1 VTSDQKGSVNSP
13 LGTRHPSLLLVGTVR
28 KPHGLTGEVSVELA
42 TDFPQRFAPGIQLV
56 WTRGTE
62 ERSLDLAAARPHGK
76 RRLLTFQGISSVE
89 EARGLAGGDL
99 SIAQGE
105 AFPVPSGFFYS
116 HELEGFSCVDER
128 GNPLGLVRGLGQTPA
143 GPLLTLETVSGK
155 EALVPFVEEM
165 VRKIDREGRRIVLD
179 LPEGLLDL

>member
-1 VTSDQKGSVNSP
+1 MTSDKKVSVNSS
-13 LGTRHPSLLLVGTVR
+13 LITRHSSLLLVGTVR
-28 KPHGLTGEVSVELA
+28 KPHGLTGEVSVEIA

-62 ERSLDLAAARPHGK
+62 HRSLSLAAARPHGK
-76 RRLLTFQGISSVE
+76 RLLLTFEGIASVE

-99 SIAQGE
+99 SIAGE
-105 AFPVPSGFFYS
+105 AFPAPAGFFYS
-116 HELEGFSCVDER
+116 HELEGFACVDER
-128 GNPLGLVRGLGQTPA
+128 ETPLGVVRGLGQTPA
-143 GPLLTLETVSGK
+143 GPLLTLETVSGR

-165 VRKIDREGRRIVLD
+165 VREIDRDARRIVLE

>member
-1 VTSDQKGSVNSP
+1 M
-13 LGTRHPSLLLVGTVR
+13 LLVGIVR

-62 ERSLDLAAARPHGK
+62 ERSLELAAARPHGK
-76 RRLLTFQGISSVE
+76 RLLLTFEGIASVE
-89 EARGLAGGDL
+89 EARDLAGGDL
-99 SIAQGE
+99 SIPHGE
-105 AFPVPSGFFYS
+105 AFPAPSGFFYS
-116 HELEGFSCVDER
+116 HELEGFACVDEQ
-128 GNPLGLVRGLGQTPA
+128 GTPLGVVRGLGQTPA
-143 GPLLTLETVSGK
+143 GPLLTLETVAGK

-165 VRKIDREGRRIVLD
+165 VRKIDREGRRIVLE

>member
-1 VTSDQKGSVNSP
+1 M
-13 LGTRHPSLLLVGTVR
+13 LLVGTVR
-28 KPHGLTGEVSVELA
+28 KPHGLTGEVSVEIA
-42 TDFPQRFAPGIQLV
+42 TDFPQRFVPGIRLV

-76 RRLLTFQGISSVE
+76 RLLLTFEGIASVE

-99 SIAQGE
+99 SIPGGE
-105 AFPVPSGFFYS
+105 AFLAPAGFFYS
-116 HELEGFSCVDER
+116 HELEGFVCVDER
-128 GNPLGLVRGLGQTPA
+128 ETPLGIVRGLRQTPA
-143 GPLLTLETVSGK
+143 GPLLTLETASGR

-165 VRKIDREGRRIVLD
+165 VREIDRDARRIVLE

>member
-1 VTSDQKGSVNSP
+1 VTSDQKGSVN
-13 LGTRHPSLLLVGTVR
+13 PSLVTGHSPPLLVGIVR
-28 KPHGLTGEVSVELA
+28 KPHGLTGEVSVELV

-62 ERSLDLAAARPHGK
+62 ERPLTLAAARPHGK
-76 RRLLTFQGISSVE
+76 RLLLTFEGISSVD
-89 EARGLAGGDL
+89 EARSLAGGDL
-99 SIAQGE
+99 SVGQGV

-116 HELEGFSCVDER
+116 HELEGFPCVDEQ
-128 GNPLGLVRGLGQTPA
+128 GNPLGVVRGLGQTPA

-165 VRKIDREGRRIVLD
+165 VRKIDREGRRIVLE

>member
-1 VTSDQKGSVNSP
+1 VTSDQKGSGNSS
-13 LGTRHPSLLLVGTVR
+13 LVTRHPSLLLVGTVR
-28 KPHGLTGEVSVELA
+28 KPHGLTGEVSVEVA

-62 ERSLDLAAARPHGK
+62 QRSLVLAAARPHGK
-76 RRLLTFQGISSVE
+76 RLLLAFEGITSVE

-99 SIAQGE
+99 SIAGGE
-105 AFPVPSGFFYS
+105 EFPAPAGFFYS
-116 HELEGFSCVDER
+116 HELEGFACVDER
-128 GNPLGLVRGLGQTPA
+128 ETPLGVVRGLGQTPA
-143 GPLLTLETVSGK
+143 GPLLTLETASGR

-165 VRKIDREGRRIVLD
+165 VRKIDREGRRIVLE

>member
-1 VTSDQKGSVNSP
+1 M
-13 LGTRHPSLLLVGTVR
+13 LLVGTVR

-42 TDFPQRFAPGIQLV
+42 TDFPQRFVAGIRLL

-62 ERSLDLAAARPHGK
+62 QRSLELTAARPHGK
-76 RRLLTFQGISSVE
+76 RLLLSFDGISSVE
-89 EARGLAGGDL
+89 EARDLAGGDL
-99 SIAQGE
+99 SIPQGE
-105 AFPVPSGFFYS
+105 AFPVPAGFFYS
-116 HELEGFSCVDER
+116 HQLEGFTCVDER
-128 GNPLGLVRGLGQTPA
+128 GNPLGVVRGLGQTPA

-165 VRKIDREGRRIVLD
+165 VRGIDRDARRIVMD